1 MQKLIIIIMKK
12 ILSSILLTI
21 CFFSAAN
28 AQYDL
33 TVAQDGTG
41 SYTTV
46 QAAINAAPS
55 GRTTPY
61 KIYIKKGKYR
71 EKISIPS
78 NKPFLYLI
86 GEDVG
91 TVVLSWDDYS
101 GKPIPGGGTYGT
113 STSASVTF
121 NAPDCGAVNI
131 TFENTTGDAPQAL
144 AINVNATRCVFKN
157 CRFLGGQDTVLTNG
171 NGNMQY
177 FRNCYIDGVVD
188 FIFGAAISV
197 FDSCIVYAKTRVDGL
212 SGSYLT
218 AANTPA
224 GQNYGYVFRDCV
236 IPANRG
242 TTSYVLGRPWQ
253 NDGTTTPVSN
263 TKVIFINTTMSSS
276 IKPQGWDVWN
286 PSTNTSLITYGEY
299 RSRKFDSSL
308 VDVSQ
313 RVSWSQQLTAAQAVT
328 YTNAAIFGSWDPC
341 ATITEVCAY
350 TPKPLLTSNF
360 KGVKGATTTAF
371 TWNITFPISNVKYEI
386 FRSSD
391 RLSFTKVAEQ
401 TSTTDTTIN
410 YNYSEA
416 NPPAGSTYYY
426 YVWATKAGLTNHSS
440 DTIAISSTPT
450 ITTSGS
456 MGGFLQGLGTPSA
469 VQSYSVSGVNLTGN
483 VVITAPAS
491 FEISNNG
498 GTSWNNSS
506 TPINLIPDGSGNL
519 ASTTIS
525 VRLNASSAGSYNANI
540 THTSSGAA
548 AVNVAVTGTVQSTP
562 LATSNV
568 LQHWPFNFNNNDS
581 ISVRDAGIA
590 ASTPSFNKLF
600 LSNGTT
606 VTAIPAYS
614 TTYGMAFGATS
625 NGDGSWGTG
634 VGGPGGNLNRT
645 FYTQFTITGVT
656 GYTVRVDSFIVT
668 SSFYNTS
675 SNTKLAVVYSKTGF
689 ASDSSDVTGGIGADG
704 LSLAG
709 TANGAFATPVVL
721 ANETAGTTTNYRF
734 ALNGSSGVSLA
745 SGQTLTVRLYYS
757 CGSSS
762 AGRYAKIKNAIFKGL
777 TSNSLPTTV
786 TYLNAN
792 IESSTVKVVWNTTH
806 EINTAS
812 FMIEKSEDGS
822 NFKSIGSVFAKNNNT
837 NSYSF
842 IDNSYTT
849 GIALYRLK
857 MIDLDGS
864 YSYSKIVTVNSKLK
878 GSFSIYPNPANNEL
892 TVTHTAAKPSATISI
907 FGVDGKQLLTQKL
920 VIGATQSII
929 DVTKLNTGTYI
940 LSINESEVKTLK
952 FTKN

>member
-1 MQKLIIIIMKK
+1 MKK
-12 ILSSILLTI
+12 ILSSLLLI
-21 CFFSAAN
+21 IGFFYAAN

-46 QAAINAAPS
+46 QAAINAAPT

-61 KIYIKKGKYR
+61 KIFIKKGKYR

-101 GKPIPGGGTYGT
+101 GKPIPGGGSYGT
-113 STSASVTF
+113 SNSASVTF

-197 FDSCIVYAKTRVDGL
+197 FDSCIVYPKTRVDGL

-253 NDGTTTPVSN
+253 NDGSTSPVSN

-286 PSTNTSLITYGEY
+286 GSTNTSLITYGEY

-313 RVSWSQQLTAAQAVT
+313 RVSWSQQLTAAQAST

-341 ATITEVCAY
+341 ATISEICAY

-391 RLSFTKVAEQ
+391 RLSFTKVGEQ
-401 TSTTDTTIN
+401 TSTTDSTIN

-426 YVWATKAGLTNHSS
+426 YVWASKAGLNSHSS

-450 ITTSGS
+450 ITATGS

-469 VQSYSVSGVNLTGN
+469 SQSYSVSGVNLTGN

-506 TPINLIPDGSGNL
+506 TPINLTPDGSGNL

-525 VRLNASSAGSYNANI
+525 VRLNATSAGSYNANI
-540 THTSSGAA
+540 IHTSSGAA
-548 AVNVAVTGTVQSTP
+548 TVNIPVTGTVQSSP
-562 LATSNV
+562 LAVSNI
-568 LQHWPFNFNNNDS
+568 LQHWPLNANNNDS
-581 ISVRDAGIA
+581 TSIRDAGVT

-606 VTAIPAYS
+606 LTAVPAYS
-614 TTYGMAFGATS
+614 VTYGMAYGASS
-625 NGDGSWGTG
+625 NGDGTWSTA
-634 VGGPGGNLNRT
+634 VNGPGGNLNRT
-645 FYTQFTITGVT
+645 IYTQFTITAAAN
-656 GYTVRVDSFIVT
+656 YSVRVDSFILT

-675 SNTKLAVVYSKTGF
+675 SNTKLAIVYSKTGF
-689 ASDSSDVTGGIGADG
+689 VSDSSDVTGGLGADG

-709 TANGAFATPVVL
+709 TANGAFATPVIL
-721 ANETAGTTTNYRF
+721 LNETGGTNANYRF
-734 ALNGSSGVSLA
+734 ALNGSSGVSL
-745 SGQTLTVRLYYS
+745 SPGQTLTVRLYNA

-762 AGRYAKIKNAIFKGL
+762 SGRYAKIKNAFFKGL
-777 TSNSLPTTV
+777 SSNTLPTTI

-792 IESSTVKVVWNTTH
+792 IENTAAKISWNTTH

-812 FMIEKSEDGS
+812 FVVEKSEDGS
-822 NFKSIGSVFAKNNNT
+822 NFTSIGTVQAKNNSSNNYT
-837 NSYSF
+837 F
-842 IDNSYTT
+842 TDNSYAT

-857 MIDLDGS
+857 IIDLDGS
-864 YSYSKIVTVNSKLK
+864 YTYSKTVTVNSKLK
-878 GSFSIYPNPANNEL
+878 GTYSIYPNPVSNVL
-892 TVTHTAAKPSATISI
+892 TVTHTNAKPSATISI
-907 FGVDGKQLLTQKL
+907 FGVDGKQLLTKKI
-920 VIGATQSII
+920 VTGTTQSSI
-929 DVTKLNTGTYI
+929 DVSKLNAGTYI
-940 LSINESEVKTLK
+940 LSINDSVTRTLK